1 MQCDSKSSYD
11 EKGIVFL
18 SEGQKNWPKK
28 YQGTDLIFTLFIFW
42 TAIFRPQFVPQSI
55 FQEYNILNIN
65 LLQIK
70 KIMQNIFRI
79 AKWI

>member
-1 MQCDSKSSYD
+1 MQCASKSSYD
-11 EKGIVFL
+11 ENGIVFL

-55 FQEYNILNIN
+55 FSRIQYIEYQFITN
-65 LLQIK
+65 K
-70 KIMQNIFRI
+70 KNN
-79 AKWI
+79 AKHFPHR